1 MPHCGRSP
9 GCGGLGGGPPGP
21 RAAGARAAASHRRA
35 INRRRLDLLP
45 EAPVASRQHQLV
57 DGHLLGFA
65 PHLQLETIGEQ
76 VLHHQLHRTGL
87 AGPRGREIALGLGR
101 HVEPV
106 RVQPARSAFDLEWL
120 HVVGEANQL
129 TRRHVLR
136 GEAAAR
142 LEPEADEPFARLV
155 GLDRRN
161 FEDRGRRRRRRRVL
175 RIEAGR
181 CDHQPET
188 DGQRPEYVD
197 ESPGPL
203 HDGPFSQRLPAVSL
217 IRHHNHAVG
226 LIGSAISRTATSGP
240 ACRCQPAH
248 RASATRESRW

>member
-45 EAPVASRQHQLV
+45 QATVASGQHQLV
-57 DGHLLGFA
+57 DGHLLGLA
-65 PHLQLETIGEQ
+65 AYLQLETIGQ
-76 VLHHQLHRTGL
+76 QILHHQLYRTGL
-87 AGPRGREIALGLGR
+87 AGPCGREIALGLGR
-101 HVEPV
+101 HIEPV
-106 RVQPARSAFDLEWL
+106 RVQPARSAFDLERL
-120 HVVGEANQL
+120 HVVGEADQL
-129 TRRHVLR
+129 TRRHVLG

-142 LEPEADEPFARLV
+142 LQPEADEPFARLV

-161 FEDRGRRRRRRRVL
+161 LENRRRRRRRRRVL

-203 HDGPFSQRLPAVSL
+203 HNGPFSQRLPAVSL

-226 LIGSAISRTATSGP
+226 LIGSRSPTRLP
-240 ACRCQPAH
+240 ARPAVSPAH
-248 RASATRESRW
+248 RASVTRESRW